1 MHPTFCLW
9 LIVVLVQWSAFP
21 NRSDGWLLYAVLSL
35 YRRRIAFVHCLE
47 TAIIARLFFF
57 RDGAK
62 RSSIS
67 LHFPHSL
74 IVVLR
79 RRSSLASF
87 RIEMRISLV
96 SGRRSSLVL
105 SELQLPSSSSK
116 PIAFIARIRPRF
128 RIRRRSSSSSPS
140 SLQQSSSYFELRR
153 CRKVEEKQCALAMVS
168 WETQWHDYKTYLL

>member
-1 MHPTFCLW
+1 MVDCCVCSVITVRTTHCVRPLFRDGDY
-9 LIVVLVQWSAFP
+9 
-21 NRSDGWLLYAVLSL
+21 RSSFL
-35 YRRRIAFVHCLE
+35 
-47 TAIIARLFFF
+47 FF

-67 LHFPHSL
+67 LHFPHNL

-79 RRSSLASF
+79 RRSSLDSF
-87 RIEMRISLV
+87 RIEMRGSLV

-140 SLQQSSSYFELRR
+140 SLQPSSSYFELRR

-168 WETQWHDYKTYLL
+168 WET

>member
-21 NRSDGWLLYAVLSL
+21 NRSDGWLSYAVLSL

-47 TAIIARLFFF
+47 TAIIARLYFF

-67 LHFPHSL
+67 LHFPHNL

-79 RRSSLASF
+79 RRSSLDSF
-87 RIEMRISLV
+87 RIEMRGLLV

-105 SELQLPSSSSK
+105 SELQLPSSSS
-116 PIAFIARIRPRF
+116 RF
-128 RIRRRSSSSSPS
+128 DRVHRSYSSSIPN
-140 SLQQSSSYFELRR
+140 SSSIVVIVPILPAAILILFRTP
-153 CRKVEEKQCALAMVS
+153 ALQEGRG
-168 WETQWHDYKTYLL
+168 ETMRARDG

>member
-1 MHPTFCLW
+1 MICIPKSFLW
-9 LIVVLVQWSAFP
+9 LIVVC
-21 NRSDGWLLYAVLSL
+21 AVLSL
-35 YRRRIAFVHCLE
+35 YGRRMAFVRCLE
-47 TAIIARLFFF
+47 TAIIARLLF

-87 RIEMRISLV
+87 RIEMRGSLV

-140 SLQQSSSYFELRR
+140 SLQPSSSYFELRR

>member
-1 MHPTFCLW
+1 MADCCFGAVICIPKSFLW
-9 LIVVLVQWSAFP
+9 LIVVC
-21 NRSDGWLLYAVLSL
+21 AVLSL
-35 YRRRIAFVHCLE
+35 YGRRMAFVRCLE
-47 TAIIARLFFF
+47 TAIIARLLF

-87 RIEMRISLV
+87 RIEMRGSLV

-105 SELQLPSSSSK
+105 SELQLPSSSS
-116 PIAFIARIRPRF
+116 RF
-128 RIRRRSSSSSPS
+128 DCVQRSYSSSIPN
-140 SLQQSSSYFELRR
+140 SSSIVVIVPILPAAILILFRTP
-153 CRKVEEKQCALAMVS
+153 ALQEGRG
-168 WETQWHDYKTYLL
+168 ETMRARDG